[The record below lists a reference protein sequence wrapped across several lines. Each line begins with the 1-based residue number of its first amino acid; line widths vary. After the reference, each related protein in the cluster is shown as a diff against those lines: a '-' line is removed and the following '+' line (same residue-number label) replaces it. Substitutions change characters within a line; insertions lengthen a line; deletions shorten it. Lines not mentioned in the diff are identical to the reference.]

1 MMNYSKYSNVLDD
14 ECLKNYDV
22 TNDDA
27 EIEKVSEDKLKNL
40 LTEHVSKT
48 KIVISL
54 SGGVDSMV
62 LLHILK
68 HFSSTEIVTV
78 HINYNNRD
86 ESVAEADFLDAYC
99 KHLKVKMIRHDI
111 THIKRF
117 QHGMNRSE
125 YEQETKTI
133 RYDLYKKVN
142 DVEEVDGI
150 YLAHHDGDVVENIF
164 NNVMKNNHVSD
175 LAVLKKENIINGVR
189 ILRPFIGIKKDVIMH
204 YANKYQVPYF
214 KDTTPD
220 WSCRGMMRNDI
231 FPNCKKC
238 YGVGFDDNLLKFAE
252 EVKEINNIAFIIMKK
267 YMGYALLR
275 DCILLDL
282 KLTDEILLFPVMFWR
297 ILFDKICDDQ
307 RMPRFSKKSIDN
319 FYNNISN
326 ENNTIM
332 SKTTTISKYIGNVY
346 IHTKT
351 K

>member
-1 MMNYSKYSNVLDD
+1 MNYIEYSNILDE
-14 ECLKNYDV
+14 ECLNKSYSVNDV
-22 TNDDA
+22 
-27 EIEKVSEDKLKNL
+27 EIQKTSEDKLKNL
-40 LTEHVSKT
+40 LTEHVSKK

-68 HFSSTEIVTV
+68 HFSNTEIVTV

-86 ESVAEADFLDAYC
+86 ESTAEADFLDAYC
-99 KHLKVKMIRHDI
+99 KHLEVKIIRLDI

-117 QHGMNRSE
+117 QQGKNRSE

-142 DVEEVDGI
+142 NDEEVDGI

-175 LAVLKKENIINGVR
+175 LAVLKKENIINGVK
-189 ILRPFIGIKKDVIMH
+189 ILRPFIGIKKDVILH
-204 YANKYQVPYF
+204 YANKYNVPYF
-214 KDTTPD
+214 KDTTPN

-238 YGVGFDDNLLKFAE
+238 YGVGFEDNLLKFAE
-252 EVKEINNIAFIIMKK
+252 EVKEINNMASIIMKQH
-267 YMGYALLR
+267 MGYAILR

-282 KLTDEILLFPVMFWR
+282 KLTDEILLFPVLFWR

-307 RMPRFSKKSIDN
+307 HMPRFSKKSIDN
-319 FYNNISN
+319 FYNNITN
-326 ENNTIM
+326 DNNIIM
-332 SKTTTISKYIGNVY
+332 NKTTIIRKFFGNVY
-346 IHTKT
+346 IHAKVQC
-351 K
+351 